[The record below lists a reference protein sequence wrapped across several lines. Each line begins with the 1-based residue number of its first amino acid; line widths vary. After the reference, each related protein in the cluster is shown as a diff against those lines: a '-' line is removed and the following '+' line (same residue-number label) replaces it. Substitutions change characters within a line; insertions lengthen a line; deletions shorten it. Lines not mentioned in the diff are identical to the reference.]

1 MINETGN
8 TLIYKNKKDNT
19 VNALDENNLVWLW
32 YLSFIYTHI
41 PKVSSLNFNLK
52 IVFKKT
58 CRWEKKSEKDVFVH
72 TRGH

>member
-19 VNALDENNLVWLW
+19 VNALDENNLVWMW

-41 PKVSSLNFNLK
+41 PKVSRLHFNLK
-52 IVFKKT
+52 IVF
-58 CRWEKKSEKDVFVH
+58 
-72 TRGH
+72 